1 MIVNEYPYKDENG
14 VTHANLIKHYSDEG
28 KYIIQLQTG
37 IEYTEAVDVVPCR
50 YTYVESDRM
59 IESESE
65 EVADE

>member
-1 MIVNEYPYKDENG
+1 MVVNEYPYKDENG